1 MVSLIEAMKKSWVEK
16 FGVGLD
22 PSMGWPNEW
31 ANKYIEKLEEHMRA
45 NAPVPQGRVPN
56 QEDNDAE
63 HWYFEAVDRM
73 LKFLRGKE
81 P

>member
-31 ANKYIEKLEEHMRA
+31 ANKYIEKLEEHMNRS
-45 NAPVPQGRVPN
+45 VPCGQSDEA
-56 QEDNDAE
+56 QEG
-63 HWYFEAVDRM
+63 YM
-73 LKFLRGKE
+73 LATRDILRFLRGKE
-81 P
+81 T